1 MSTMTIE
8 TASFVPVPLTVSTLA
23 AQRSVYLRRLER
35 LQRLRLQHESAL
47 NQRGIRLLD
56 RSVFAAY
63 CACRDIGVEP
73 EARQIL
79 QTVAS
84 DETTPPPPSD
94 ILSSES

>member
-1 MSTMTIE
+1 MTME
-8 TASFVPVPLTVSTLA
+8 TASFVQVPLTVSTLA
-23 AQRSVYLRRLER
+23 AQRRVYLQRLER

-47 NQRGIRLLD
+47 NPRGIRLLD

-63 CACRDIGVEP
+63 CACRDIGAEQ

-79 QTVAS
+79 RSVVS
-84 DETTPPPPSD
+84 DETTPPPPSE

>member
-1 MSTMTIE
+1 MTME
-8 TASFVPVPLTVSTLA
+8 TASFVQVPLTVSTLA
-23 AQRSVYLRRLER
+23 AQRSVYLQRLER

-56 RSVFAAY
+56 RSAFAAY
-63 CACRDIGVEP
+63 CACRDIGAEQ

-79 QTVAS
+79 RAAAS
-84 DETTPPPPSD
+84 DETTPPPPSE